1 MSFSQKTFM
10 KNATQTA
17 DILTGLTSSIIS
29 MSEDFTAVSGETN
42 SFIVK
47 NKYKVTVN
55 SANYG
60 NGIQLSIVYGE
71 NTWTTVSID
80 AKVSDSVCIIKT
92 VVAVNDYCVNIKMAG
107 GTNSSPYFNV
117 DILFVFAGEDLLCI
131 NGNDKV
137 GNLPFA
143 TKSPLYI
150 ASENRAAYTFATRL
164 PYEYSSVSSDI
175 ERIKNKIIL
184 EGSVRKYSL
193 SKFFD
198 CSSIVGDQ
206 RYTVDDKQYYAI
218 DNNTLME
225 V

>member
-10 KNATQTA
+10 KNATSTA
-17 DILTGLTSSIIS
+17 DILTDLTSSIIS

-55 SANYG
+55 RGSNSE
-60 NGIQLSIVYGE
+60 IQLSITYE
-71 NTWTTVSID
+71 DNTWASI
-80 AKVSDSVCIIKT
+80 AFNVETSNNYYNIKT

-131 NGNDKV
+131 NGNSTV

-143 TKSPLYI
+143 TKTPLYI

-164 PYEYSSVSSDI
+164 PYEYSSVSSNI
-175 ERIKNKIIL
+175 ERINSKIIL
-184 EGSVRKYSL
+184 EGSVKKYILPKS
-193 SKFFD
+193 FD
-198 CSSIVGDQ
+198 CSFVIGNQ
-206 RYTVDDKQYYAI
+206 LYTVDNKQFYAI
-218 DNNTLME
+218 DNYTLIE